1 MKFIKKFE
9 SYKSEDILNSI
20 LDKILRWGI
29 ESLTGTEKKF
39 LDDID
44 NDELKDKI
52 SKRKEFTSSMFD
64 YDPRSDDFFK
74 DSELFDFDEFDD
86 EDIEEGRW
94 EIIYNELDDEDI
106 ISFENVYK
114 LDIKLDSG
122 GHKPRHQVSELEKE
136 KFKEYVMGDME

>member
-122 GHKPRHQVSELEKE
+122 GHKPWHQLSELEKE